1 MSPDE
6 RKQLWQQRIQSY
18 RSSGESS
25 VKAWCKQNQI
35 GHQSMYKW
43 MKRLEIE
50 ETETPRT
57 STQWLSVEVSHP
69 LDDEKSSPLIVN
81 IGEFSIEVKEGFN
94 PLLFNEVVQVL
105 KTHVK

>member
-6 RKQLWQQRIQSY
+6 RKQLWQQRIESY

-25 VKAWCKQNQI
+25 VKAWCKQNQV

-43 MKRLEIE
+43 MKRLELE
-50 ETETPRT
+50 TTETSRT
-57 STQWLSVEVSHP
+57 SPQWLTVEVSHP
-69 LDDEKSSPLIVN
+69 LDEKNSPLIVN

-94 PLLFNEVVQVL
+94 PLLFNEMVQVL